1 MSKELES
8 LNSQHQKSTELLRY
22 SKENEINSLRQKL
35 EMSENDL
42 KEALD
47 KVYQISK
54 GIFI

>member
-1 MSKELES
+1 M
-8 LNSQHQKSTELLRY
+8 ELLRY